1 MFRQNKA
8 ARVLSPAIALAL
20 LVPAIHAPLALAQ
33 EDAADLEEIIVT
45 GSRGRP
51 RTVSDSPVPVDVFGA
66 EDIEAISYTD
76 TNDIIKTLVP
86 SFNIA
91 RQPISDGA
99 TFIRPAELRGL
110 PTDKTLVL
118 VNSKRRHRAA
128 LVAIGGSGT
137 QGPDMATIPAVAI
150 QNIEVLRDGAAAQ
163 YGSDAIAGV
172 INFLLKDNREGGS
185 VTIDGGQYHEG
196 DGRSTTVQ
204 GNIGLP
210 LGDNGFISISGEF
223 HESDQTTRAEQY
235 CGSWFCLDPSNP
247 TYNSFNNT
255 ASFFTGAFAKDNPV
269 NTSNIDGLEQT
280 RLDYGLDQTF
290 LGNINLANIGDGDV
304 VQPWGQPDADAAR
317 VFFNAGIELND
328 SNELYGFG
336 NLSESSSNGSFFYR
350 YPYNGT
356 IEELREPDGSIYF
369 PLEKHPG
376 GFTPRFF
383 GEVFDISLTGGIR
396 GEMDNGLTYD
406 FSARNGESEI
416 QYTLS
421 NTINP
426 SMGPDSP
433 ISFRPGDLINSETQ
447 LQADF
452 TYELDNGALLAFGAS
467 WMDESYEVVE
477 GEFDSYNAG
486 PYSLQD
492 PHGFCSDD
500 VAIVTRSKD
509 DRLNPSPTGNTP
521 TAAGMEVIANG
532 SSLDCSN
539 RWDPVYTVVGV
550 GSNGFPGYSPEFSD
564 VYARNSAAVYGDI
577 SGDVTDNLFLQG
589 AVRYEDYDDFD
600 AELVWKLAGKLDVTD
615 TFGIRASIGTAFR
628 APTPGQQGTTNVS
641 TRLPQGFPVA
651 TGLFPAGGPIAQALG
666 AVPLK
671 PELSDNYTIGF
682 TAEVSNIDL
691 TVDFYR
697 IDVQDRTQA
706 VSTRDVSTDPTSGSA
721 YENYL
726 ALSNAGVVGAES
738 IGGVFYFANG
748 FNTSTQGLDVV
759 ATTPIEWG
767 DMGTTTLTASFNF
780 TENKFDTDPSDY
792 LNAENQFDFENFDPN
807 WRGVI
812 TARHELN
819 QLTLIGRVSYYGE
832 SINSNAS
839 STLRDVSKITSFQT
853 FDPVWYT
860 DIEAQFR
867 FNDMFRL
874 SFGGRNILDEYPARD
889 SIGDYCCGRLYSSGT
904 GMDWQGAYYYGRLSV
919 DF

>member
-8 ARVLSPAIALAL
+8 ARFLSPAIALAL
-20 LVPAIHAPLALAQ
+20 MAPAVYAPVALAQ

-45 GSRGRP
+45 GARGRP
-51 RTVSDSPVPVDVFGA
+51 RTVSDSPVPVDVFDA
-66 EDIEAISYTD
+66 ADIEAISYTD

-185 VTIDGGQYHEG
+185 VSIDTGQYGEG
-196 DGRSTTVQ
+196 DGASTTVQ

-210 LGDNGFISISGEF
+210 LGDSGFLSISGEF
-223 HESDQTTRAEQY
+223 YEADQTTRAEQY
-235 CGSWFCLDPSNP
+235 CNSWFCLDSN
-247 TYNSFNNT
+247 
-255 ASFFTGAFAKDNPV
+255 NP
-269 NTSNIDGLEQT
+269 
-280 RLDYGLDQTF
+280 DYQTF
-290 LGNINLANIGDGDV
+290 LGNSRGGELGSRVSYATGADARGQTYLANTHLANIGDGDV
-304 VQPWGQPDADAAR
+304 VQPWGQPDAEAAR
-317 VFFNAGIELND
+317 VFFNAGIDLDGN
-328 SNELYGFG
+328 NELYGFG
-336 NLSESSSNGSFFYR
+336 NFSDSTSNGSFFYR

-383 GEVFDISLTGGIR
+383 GDVRDVSIVGGIR
-396 GEMDNGLTYD
+396 GEMDNGLGYD
-406 FSARNGESEI
+406 FSARTGESEI

-433 ISFRPGDLINSETQ
+433 TSFRPGDLINSETQ

-452 TYELDNGALLAFGAS
+452 TYELDNGALFAFGAS
-467 WMDESYEVVE
+467 WMDESYDVVG
-477 GEFDSYNAG
+477 GEPDSYLAG
-486 PYSLQD
+486 PYSVQD
-492 PHGFCSDD
+492 PHGFCDGRGD
-500 VAIVTRSKD
+500 GA
-509 DRLNPSPTGNTP
+509 TP
-521 TAAGMEVIANG
+521 TAAGAAVIAAG
-532 SSLDCSN
+532 STLDCTNSS
-539 RWDPVYTVVGV
+539 DPVFRVVGV

-564 VYARNSAAVYGDI
+564 TYERNSVAVYGDI
-577 SGDVTDNLFLQG
+577 SGDVNDSLFLQA

-600 AELVWKLAGKLDVTD
+600 AELVWKTAFQLDVTD
-615 TFGIRASIGTAFR
+615 TFGVRGSIGTAFR

-671 PELSDNYTIGF
+671 PELSDNYTFGF
-682 TAEVSNIDL
+682 TAQLMDTIDL

-706 VSTRDVSTDPTSGSA
+706 ISTRNVSTDPTSGDA
-721 YENYL
+721 YQNFL
-726 ALSNAGVVGAES
+726 ALDAAGVAGANS
-738 IGGVFYFANG
+738 IGGVFYFTNG
-748 FNTSTQGLDVV
+748 FNTSTQGMDVV
-759 ATTPIEWG
+759 ATMPIEWG
-767 DMGTTTLTASFNF
+767 EMGLTTLTASFNY
-780 TENKFDTDPSDY
+780 TDTSFDTDPSAY
-792 LNAENQFDFENFDPN
+792 LNAENRYDFENFDPN

-812 TARHELN
+812 TARHEVN
-819 QLTLIGRVSYYGE
+819 QLSLIGRVSYYGE
-832 SINSNAS
+832 STNSN
-839 STLRDVSKITSFQT
+839 TGGNPLRFQT
-853 FDPVWYT
+853 FDPIWYT
-860 DIEAQFR
+860 DIEGQYR

-874 SFGGRNILDEYPARD
+874 SLGARNVWDEYPAQD

-904 GMDWQGAYYYGRLSV
+904 GMDWQGAYYYGRLTV

>member
-8 ARVLSPAIALAL
+8 ARFLSPAIALAL
-20 LVPAIHAPLALAQ
+20 MAPAVYAPAALAQ
-33 EDAADLEEIIVT
+33 EDAADDLEEIIVT
-45 GSRGRP
+45 GARGRP

-66 EDIEAISYTD
+66 DDIEAISYTD

-99 TFIRPAELRGL
+99 TFIRPAQLRGL

-137 QGPDMATIPAVAI
+137 QGPDMATIPAVAVR
-150 QNIEVLRDGAAAQ
+150 NIGVLRGGAAAQ

-185 VTIDGGQYHEG
+185 VSIDTGGYGEG
-196 DGRSTTVQ
+196 DGASTTVQ

-210 LGDNGFISISGEF
+210 LGDNGFLSISGEF
-223 HESDQTTRAEQY
+223 HEADQTTRAEQY
-235 CGSWFCLDPSNP
+235 CNSWFCLDPSNP
-247 TYNSFNNT
+247 VYNDFLSAGSST
-255 ASFFTGAFAKDNPV
+255 SRGGELGTRLSYGTGAD
-269 NTSNIDGLEQT
+269 DRGQ
-280 RLDYGLDQTF
+280 DYLA
-290 LGNINLANIGDGDV
+290 NINLANIGDGNV
-304 VQPWGQPDADAAR
+304 VQPWGQPDAEAAR
-317 VFFNAGIELND
+317 LFFNAGINLDGN
-328 SNELYGFG
+328 NELYGFG
-336 NLSESSSNGSFFYR
+336 NYSDSSSNGSFFYR

-369 PLEKHPG
+369 PLEIHPG

-383 GEVFDISLTGGIR
+383 GDVRDVSIVGGVR
-396 GEMDNGLTYD
+396 GEMDNGLGYD
-406 FSARNGESEI
+406 FSVRNGESEI

-433 ISFRPGDLINSETQ
+433 TSFRPGDLINSETQ

-452 TYELDNGALLAFGAS
+452 TYELDNGALFAFGAS
-467 WMDESYEVVE
+467 WMDESYEVVQ
-477 GEFDSYNAG
+477 GEEVSYRAG
-486 PYSLQD
+486 PYSQED
-492 PHGFCSDD
+492 PHGFCNGKGEG
-500 VAIVTRSKD
+500 A
-509 DRLNPSPTGNTP
+509 TP
-521 TAAGMEVIANG
+521 TARGMEVIAAG
-532 SSLDCSN
+532 STLDCTNSG
-539 RWDPVYTVVGV
+539 DPVFRVVGV

-564 VYARNSAAVYGDI
+564 VYERNSYALYGDL
-577 SGDVTDNLFLQG
+577 SGDVSDQLFLQA

-600 AELVWKLAGKLDVTD
+600 AELVWKLAGQLDVTD
-615 TFGIRASIGTAFR
+615 TFGLRASIGTAFR

-651 TGLFPAGGPIAQALG
+651 SGLFPPGGPIAQALG
-666 AVPLK
+666 AVPLR
-671 PELSDNYTIGF
+671 PEKSDNYTFGF
-682 TAEVSNIDL
+682 TAQVMDTIDL

-697 IDVQDRTQA
+697 IDVQDRTYA
-706 VSTRDVSTDPTSGSA
+706 ISSRDVSTDPTSGEA
-721 YENYL
+721 YQNYL
-726 ALSNAGVVGAES
+726 ALEAAGVAGANS
-738 IGGVFYFANG
+738 IGAVQYFTNG
-748 FNTSTQGLDVV
+748 FNTSTQGMDIV

-780 TENKFDTDPSDY
+780 TESKFKTDPSAY

-807 WRGVI
+807 WRGVV

-819 QLTLIGRVSYYGE
+819 QLTLVGRVSYYGE
-832 SINSNAS
+832 STNSN
-839 STLRDVSKITSFQT
+839 TGGNPLRFQT
-853 FDPVWYT
+853 LDPVWYT
-860 DIEAQFR
+860 DIEGQYR
-867 FNDMFRL
+867 FNDTFRL
-874 SFGGRNILDEYPARD
+874 SLGARNLFDEYPAQD
-889 SIGDYCCGRLYSSGT
+889 TIGDYCCGRLYSSGT
-904 GMDWQGAYYYGRLSV
+904 GMDWQGAYYYGRLTV

>member
-1 MFRQNKA
+1 MFRQNKT
-8 ARVLSPAIALAL
+8 ARFLSPAIALAL
-20 LVPAIHAPLALAQ
+20 MAPAVYAPMALAQ

-45 GSRGRP
+45 GARGRP
-51 RTVSDSPVPVDVFGA
+51 RTVSDSPVPVDVFDA
-66 EDIEAISYTD
+66 ADIEAISYTD

-86 SFNIA
+86 SFNIS

-99 TFIRPAELRGL
+99 SFIRPAELRGL

-118 VNSKRRHRAA
+118 INSKRRHRAA

-172 INFLLKDNREGGS
+172 INFLLKDNREGGAVS
-185 VTIDGGQYHEG
+185 IDTGQYSEG
-196 DGRSTTVQ
+196 DGASTTVQ

-210 LGDNGFISISGEF
+210 LGDNGFLSISGEF
-223 HESDQTTRAEQY
+223 YEADQTTRAEQY
-235 CGSWFCLDPSNP
+235 CGSWFCLNPSDP
-247 TYNSFNNT
+247 TYQSFLT
-255 ASFFTGAFAKDNPV
+255 AGSSTSRGGELGNRLSYGTGSDARGQ
-269 NTSNIDGLEQT
+269 TYLSNIH
-280 RLDYGLDQTF
+280 
-290 LGNINLANIGDGDV
+290 LANIGDGDV
-304 VQPWGQPDADAAR
+304 VQPWGQPDAEAAR
-317 VFFNAGIELND
+317 VFFNAGIELDGN
-328 SNELYGFG
+328 NELYGFG
-336 NLSESSSNGSFFYR
+336 NFSDSTSNGSFFYR

-383 GEVFDISLTGGIR
+383 GDVRDMSIVGGIR
-396 GEMDNGLTYD
+396 GEMDNGLGYD
-406 FSARNGESEI
+406 FSVRNGESEI

-433 ISFRPGDLINSETQ
+433 TSFRPGDLINSETQ

-452 TYELDNGALLAFGAS
+452 TYELDNGALFAFGAS
-467 WMDESYEVVE
+467 WMDEAYEVVE
-477 GEFDSYNAG
+477 GEPDSFEVG
-486 PYSLQD
+486 PYANPD
-492 PHGFCSDD
+492 PWNFCNDD
-500 VAIVTRSKD
+500 M
-509 DRLNPSPTGNTP
+509 TP
-521 TAAGMEVIANG
+521 TARGLEVIAGG
-532 SSLDCSN
+532 SGLDCANSS
-539 RWDPVYTVVGV
+539 DAVYRAVGV
-550 GSNGFPGYSPEFSD
+550 GSNGFPGYSPQYTG
-564 VYARNSAAVYGDI
+564 VYERNSYALYGDL
-577 SGDVTDNLFLQG
+577 SGDVNDLLFLQA

-600 AELVWKLAGKLDVTD
+600 AEVVWKLAAQLDVTD
-615 TFGIRASIGTAFR
+615 NFGIRGSLGTAFR

-682 TAEVSNIDL
+682 TAQVMDTIDL

-706 VSTRDVSTDPTSGSA
+706 ISTRNVSTDPTSGAA
-721 YENYL
+721 YQNFL
-726 ALSNAGVVGAES
+726 ALESAGVAGANT
-738 IGGVFYFANG
+738 IGGVFYFTNG
-748 FNTSTQGLDVV
+748 FNTSTQGMDLV
-759 ATTPIEWG
+759 ATMPIEWG
-767 DMGTTTLTASFNF
+767 EMGSTTLTAAFNY
-780 TENKFDTDPSDY
+780 TENSFDTDPSEY
-792 LNAENQFDFENFDPN
+792 LNDEAQFDFENFDPN

-812 TARHELN
+812 TARHEVN

-832 SINSNAS
+832 SVNSNGNGAS
-839 STLRDVSKITSFQT
+839 QRYQT
-853 FDPVWYT
+853 FDPIWYT
-860 DIEAQFR
+860 DIEGQYR

-874 SFGGRNILDEYPARD
+874 SLGARNVWDEYPAQD
-889 SIGDYCCGRLYSSGT
+889 TIGDYCCGRLYSSAT
-904 GMDWQGAYYYGRLSV
+904 GMDWQGAYYYGRLTV

>member
-1 MFRQNKA
+1 MFRHNKT
-8 ARVLSPAIALAL
+8 ARFLSPAIALAL
-20 LVPAIHAPLALAQ
+20 VAPAVYAPVALAQ

-86 SFNIA
+86 SFNIS

-99 TFIRPAELRGL
+99 SFIRPAELRGL

-118 VNSKRRHRAA
+118 INSKRRHRAA

-185 VTIDGGQYHEG
+185 VSIDSGQYSEG
-196 DGRSTTVQ
+196 DGASTTVQ

-210 LGDNGFISISGEF
+210 LGDNGFLSISGEF
-223 HESDQTTRAEQY
+223 YEADQTTRAEQY
-235 CGSWFCLDPSNP
+235 CNSWFCLDPSNP
-247 TYNSFNNT
+247 
-255 ASFFTGAFAKDNPV
+255 
-269 NTSNIDGLEQT
+269 
-280 RLDYGLDQTF
+280 DYQTF
-290 LGNINLANIGDGDV
+290 LGNSRGGELGSRVSYATGADARGQNYLANTHLANIGDGDV
-304 VQPWGQPDADAAR
+304 VQPWGQPDAEAAR
-317 VFFNAGIELND
+317 VFFNAGIELDGN
-328 SNELYGFG
+328 NELYGFG
-336 NLSESSSNGSFFYR
+336 NFSDSTSNGSFFYR

-383 GEVFDISLTGGIR
+383 GDVRDVSVVGGIR
-396 GEMDNGLTYD
+396 GEMDNGLGYD
-406 FSARNGESEI
+406 FSARTGESEI

-433 ISFRPGDLINSETQ
+433 TSFRPGDLINSETQ

-467 WMDESYEVVE
+467 WMDESYDVVG
-477 GEFDSYNAG
+477 GEPDSYLAG
-486 PYSLQD
+486 PYSVQD
-492 PHGFCSDD
+492 PHGFCDGRGD
-500 VAIVTRSKD
+500 GA
-509 DRLNPSPTGNTP
+509 TP
-521 TAAGMEVIANG
+521 TAAGAAVIAAG
-532 SSLDCSN
+532 STLDCTNSS
-539 RWDPVYTVVGV
+539 DPAFRVVGV

-564 VYARNSAAVYGDI
+564 VYERNSAAVYGDI
-577 SGDVTDNLFLQG
+577 SGDVNDSLFLQA

-600 AELVWKLAGKLDVTD
+600 AELVWKTAFQLDVTD
-615 TFGIRASIGTAFR
+615 AFGVRGSIGTAFR

-641 TRLPQGFPVA
+641 TRLPNGFPVA

-666 AVPLK
+666 AVPLR
-671 PELSDNYTIGF
+671 PEKSDNYTFGF
-682 TAEVSNIDL
+682 TAQVMDTIDL

-706 VSTRDVSTDPTSGSA
+706 ISTRDVSTDPTSGDA
-721 YENYL
+721 YQNFL
-726 ALSNAGVVGAES
+726 ALEAAGVAGANS
-738 IGGVFYFANG
+738 IGGVFYFTNG
-748 FNTSTQGLDVV
+748 FNTSTQGMDIV

-767 DMGTTTLTASFNF
+767 EMGTTTLTASFNY
-780 TENKFDTDPSDY
+780 TENSFDTDPSAY
-792 LNAENQFDFENFDPN
+792 LNDEAQFDFENFDPN

-812 TARHELN
+812 MARHEVN
-819 QLTLIGRVSYYGE
+819 QLSLIGRLSYYGE
-832 SINSNAS
+832 SVNSNGNGAS
-839 STLRDVSKITSFQT
+839 QRYQT
-853 FDPVWYT
+853 FDPIWYT
-860 DIEAQFR
+860 DIEGQYR

-874 SFGGRNILDEYPARD
+874 SLGARNVWDEYPAQD
-889 SIGDYCCGRLYSSGT
+889 AIGDYCCGRLYSSAT
-904 GMDWQGAYYYGRLSV
+904 GMDWQGAYYYGRLTV

>member
-1 MFRQNKA
+1 MF
-8 ARVLSPAIALAL
+8 
-20 LVPAIHAPLALAQ
+20 
-33 EDAADLEEIIVT
+33 DAA
-45 GSRGRP
+45 
-51 RTVSDSPVPVDVFGA
+51 
-66 EDIEAISYTD
+66 DIEAISYTD

-86 SFNIA
+86 SFNIS

-99 TFIRPAELRGL
+99 SFIRPAELRGL

-118 VNSKRRHRAA
+118 INSKRRHRAA

-185 VTIDGGQYHEG
+185 VSIDTGQYGEG
-196 DGRSTTVQ
+196 DGASTTVQ

-210 LGDNGFISISGEF
+210 LGDNGFLSISGEF
-223 HESDQTTRAEQY
+223 YEADQTTRAEQY
-235 CGSWFCLDPSNP
+235 CGSWWCLNPNDP
-247 TYNSFNNT
+247 TYNSFTNG
-255 ASFFTGAFAKDNPV
+255 SYFTGVHAKDNPIP
-269 NTSNIDGLEQT
+269 NSNVDGFERT
-280 RLDYGLDQTF
+280 RLYYNADQTYQS
-290 LGNINLANIGDGDV
+290 NTHLANIGDGDV
-304 VQPWGQPDADAAR
+304 VQPWGQPDAEATR
-317 VFFNAGIELND
+317 LFFNAGVDLD
-328 SNELYGFG
+328 GDNELYGFG
-336 NLSESSSNGSFFYR
+336 NFSDSTSNGSFFYR

-383 GEVFDISLTGGIR
+383 GDVRDVSVVGGIR
-396 GEMDNGLTYD
+396 GEMDNGLGYD
-406 FSARNGESEI
+406 FSARTGESEI

-433 ISFRPGDLINSETQ
+433 TSFRPGDLINSETQ

-452 TYELDNGALLAFGAS
+452 TYELDNGALFAFGTS
-467 WMDESYEVVE
+467 WLDESYEVVG
-477 GEFDSYNAG
+477 GEEVSYRAG
-486 PYSLQD
+486 PYALQD

-500 VAIVTRSKD
+500 VTPVTRSRS
-509 DRLNPSPTGNTP
+509 DRENPSPTGNTP
-521 TAAGMEVIANG
+521 TTKGMEVIANG

-539 RWDPVYTVVGV
+539 RWDPVYTAVGV

-564 VYARNSAAVYGDI
+564 TYERNSVAVYGDI
-577 SGDVTDNLFLQG
+577 SGDVSDSLFLQA

-600 AELVWKLAGKLDVTD
+600 AELVWKTAFQLDVTD
-615 TFGIRASIGTAFR
+615 NFGIRGSVGTAFR

-641 TRLPQGFPVA
+641 TRLPNGFPVA

-671 PELSDNYTIGF
+671 PEKSDNYTFGF
-682 TAEVSNIDL
+682 TAQVMDTIDL

-706 VSTRDVSTDPTSGSA
+706 ISTRDVSTDPTSGEA
-721 YENYL
+721 YQNFL
-726 ALSNAGVVGAES
+726 ALEAAGVAGANS
-738 IGGVFYFANG
+738 IGGVFYFTNG
-748 FNTSTQGLDVV
+748 FNTSTQGMDIV
-759 ATTPIEWG
+759 ATMPIEWG
-767 DMGTTTLTASFNF
+767 DMGLTTLTASFNYN
-780 TENKFDTDPSDY
+780 ENKFDTDPIAY
-792 LNAENQFDFENFDPN
+792 LNAEAQFDFENFDPN

-812 TARHELN
+812 TARHEIN
-819 QLTLIGRVSYYGE
+819 QFTLIARASYYGE
-832 SINSNAS
+832 SINSNGS
-839 STLRDVSKITSFQT
+839 SSLKRVSDLTSFQT
-853 FDPVWYT
+853 FDPIWYT
-860 DIEAQFR
+860 DIEGQYR

-874 SFGGRNILDEYPARD
+874 SLGARNVWDEYPAQD
-889 SIGDYCCGRLYSSGT
+889 TIGDYCCGRLYSSAT
-904 GMDWQGAYYYGRLSV
+904 GMDWQGAYYYGRLTV

>member
-1 MFRQNKA
+1 MFRQKKT

-20 LVPAIHAPLALAQ
+20 LAPAVYAPATLAQ
-33 EDAADLEEIIVT
+33 ENTADLEEIIVT
-45 GSRGRP
+45 GARGRP
-51 RTVSDSPVPVDVFGA
+51 RTVSDSPVPVDVFSA
-66 EDIEAISYTD
+66 DEIEAISYTD

-86 SFNIA
+86 SFNIS

-99 TFIRPAELRGL
+99 TFIRPAELRGM

-128 LVAIGGSGT
+128 LVSIGGSGT

-172 INFLLKDNREGGS
+172 INFLLKNNREGGS
-185 VTIDGGQYHEG
+185 VSIDTGQYSEG
-196 DGRSTTVQ
+196 DGASTTVQ

-210 LGDNGFISISGEF
+210 LGDNGFLSISGEF
-223 HESDQTTRAEQY
+223 YEADQTTRAEQY
-235 CGSWFCLDPSNP
+235 CGSWFCLDPNNP
-247 TYNSFNNT
+247 TYQDFIDNT
-255 ASFFTGAFAKDNPV
+255 Y
-269 NTSNIDGLEQT
+269 TSDGLEKT
-280 RLDYGLDQTF
+280 RIDYATDPTF
-290 LGNINLANIGDGDV
+290 LSNIHKANIGDGDV
-304 VQPWGQPDADAAR
+304 VQPWGQPPAEAAR
-317 VFFNAGIELND
+317 VFFNAGIDLDGN
-328 SNELYGFG
+328 NELYGFG
-336 NLSESSSNGSFFYR
+336 NFSDSSSNGSFFYR

-383 GEVFDISLTGGIR
+383 GDVRDVSIVGGVR
-396 GEMDNGLTYD
+396 GEMDNGLAYD
-406 FSARNGESEI
+406 FSARSGESEI

-433 ISFRPGDLINSETQ
+433 TSFRPGDLVNSETQ

-452 TYELDNGALLAFGAS
+452 SYELDNGALFAFGAS

-477 GEFDSYNAG
+477 GEPDSYRAG
-486 PYSLQD
+486 PHATPD
-492 PHGFCSDD
+492 PHGLCNDD
-500 VAIVTRSKD
+500 GTASAKGTQAI
-509 DRLNPSPTGNTP
+509 
-521 TAAGMEVIANG
+521 AGG

-539 RWDPVYTVVGV
+539 SADPVFRVVGV

-564 VYARNSAAVYGDI
+564 VYERNSYALYGDV
-577 SGDVTDNLFLQG
+577 SGDVSDVLFLQG

-600 AELVWKLAGKLDVTD
+600 AELVWKLAAQLDVTD
-615 TFGIRASIGTAFR
+615 TFGVRGSIGTAFR

-641 TRLPQGFPVA
+641 TRLPDGFPVA

-671 PELSDNYTIGF
+671 PEKSDNYTLGF
-682 TAEVSNIDL
+682 TAEVLEQIDL

-697 IDVQDRTQA
+697 IDVQDRTRA
-706 VSTRDVSTDPTSGSA
+706 VSTRDVSTDPTSGDA
-721 YENYL
+721 YQNYL

-748 FNTSTQGLDVV
+748 FNTSTQGMDIV
-759 ATTPIEWG
+759 ATTPIDWG
-767 DMGTTTLTASFNF
+767 SMGVTTLTASFNF
-780 TENKFDTDPSDY
+780 TETKFDTDPSEY
-792 LNAENQFDFENFDPN
+792 LNAEDRYDFENFDPN

-812 TARHELN
+812 TARHEVD
-819 QLTLIGRVSYYGE
+819 QLSLIGRLSYYGE
-832 SINSNAS
+832 STNSQGG
-839 STLRDVSKITSFQT
+839 TSFQT
-853 FDPVWYT
+853 FDPIWYT
-860 DIEAQFR
+860 DIEAQYR
-867 FNDMFRL
+867 FNDTFRL
-874 SFGGRNILDEYPARD
+874 SLGGRNIFDEYPAQD
-889 SIGDYCCGRLYSSGT
+889 AIGDYCCGRLYSSAT
-904 GMDWQGAYYYGRLSV
+904 GMDWQGAYYYGRLTV

>member
-1 MFRQNKA
+1 MFRPNKT
-8 ARVLSPAIALAL
+8 ARFLSPAIALAL
-20 LVPAIHAPLALAQ
+20 MAPAVYAPVALAQ

-51 RTVSDSPVPVDVFGA
+51 RTVSDSPVPVDVFDA
-66 EDIEAISYTD
+66 ADIEAISYTD

-86 SFNIA
+86 SFNIS

-99 TFIRPAELRGL
+99 SFIRPAQLRGL

-118 VNSKRRHRAA
+118 INSKRRHRAA

-185 VTIDGGQYHEG
+185 VSIDSGQYGEG
-196 DGRSTTVQ
+196 DGASTTVQ

-210 LGDNGFISISGEF
+210 LGDNGFLSISGEF
-223 HESDQTTRAEQY
+223 YEADQTTRAEQY
-235 CGSWFCLDPSNP
+235 CGSWFCLNPNDP
-247 TYNSFNNT
+247 TYQEFLDAPS
-255 ASFFTGAFAKDNPV
+255 ASSIRGVGWNGNPA
-269 NTSNIDGLEQT
+269 T
-280 RLDYGLDQTF
+280 RLHYGTDPGFVANTPM
-290 LGNINLANIGDGDV
+290 ANIGDGDV
-304 VQPWGQPDADAAR
+304 VQPWGQPDAEAAR
-317 VFFNAGIELND
+317 VFFNAGIELDGN
-328 SNELYGFG
+328 NELYGFG
-336 NLSESSSNGSFFYR
+336 NFSDSTSNGSFFYR

-383 GEVFDISLTGGIR
+383 GDVRDVSVVGGIR
-396 GEMDNGLTYD
+396 GEMDNGLGYD
-406 FSARNGESEI
+406 FSARTGESEI

-433 ISFRPGDLINSETQ
+433 TSFRPGDLINSETQ

-452 TYELDNGALLAFGAS
+452 TYELDNGALFAFGAS
-467 WMDESYEVVE
+467 WMDEAYDVVGGEEVSYR
-477 GEFDSYNAG
+477 AG
-486 PYSLQD
+486 PYAEPDPWDFCQD
-492 PHGFCSDD
+492 DD
-500 VAIVTRSKD
+500 
-509 DRLNPSPTGNTP
+509 PTMP
-521 TAAGMEVIANG
+521 TEKGAGIDG
-532 SSLDCSN
+532 LDCANSA
-539 RWDPVYTVVGV
+539 DPVWNVVGV

-564 VYARNSAAVYGDI
+564 TYERNSVAVYGDI
-577 SGDVTDNLFLQG
+577 SGDVNDSLFLQA

-600 AELVWKLAGKLDVTD
+600 AELVWKTAFQLDVTD
-615 TFGIRASIGTAFR
+615 NFGVRGSVGTAFR

-641 TRLPQGFPVA
+641 TRLPDGIPVA

-671 PELSDNYTIGF
+671 PEKSDNYTFGF
-682 TAEVSNIDL
+682 TAQFFDTVDV

-697 IDVQDRTQA
+697 IDVEDRTQSI
-706 VSTRDVSTDPTSGSA
+706 STRTVSQNAPVGSDA
-721 YENYL
+721 RMNYEAL
-726 ALSNAGVVGAES
+726 AAAGVAGANT
-738 IGGVFYFANG
+738 IGGVFYFTNG
-748 FNTSTQGLDVV
+748 FNTSTQGMDVV
-759 ATTPIEWG
+759 ATMPIEWG
-767 DMGTTTLTASFNF
+767 EMGTTNLTASFNY
-780 TENKFDTDPSDY
+780 TENSFDTDPSQY
-792 LNAENQFDFENFDPN
+792 LNAENRYDFENFDPN

-812 TARHELN
+812 TARHEVN
-819 QLTLIGRVSYYGE
+819 QLSLIGRLSYYGE
-832 SINSNAS
+832 SINSN
-839 STLRDVSKITSFQT
+839 TGGDPLRYQT
-853 FDPVWYT
+853 FDPIWYT
-860 DIEAQFR
+860 DIEGQYR

-874 SFGGRNILDEYPARD
+874 SLGARNVWDEYPAQD
-889 SIGDYCCGRLYSSGT
+889 SISDYCCGRLYSSAT
-904 GMDWQGAYYYGRLSV
+904 GMDWQGAYYYGRLTV

>member
-1 MFRQNKA
+1 MYKRNKT
-8 ARVLSPAIALAL
+8 ARLLSPAIALAL
-20 LVPAIHAPLALAQ
+20 MTPAVYAPLALAQ

-51 RTVSDSPVPVDVFGA
+51 RTVSDSPVPVDVFDA
-66 EDIEAISYTD
+66 NDIEAISYTD

-128 LVAIGGSGT
+128 LVTIGGSGT

-185 VTIDGGQYHEG
+185 VSIDTGQYGEG
-196 DGRSTTVQ
+196 DGASTTVQ

-210 LGDNGFISISGEF
+210 LGDNGFLSISGEF
-223 HESDQTTRAEQY
+223 YEADQTTRAEQY
-235 CGSWFCLDPSNP
+235 CGSWFCLNPGDP
-247 TYNSFNNT
+247 TYQSFLTNGSSTSRGGELGNRL
-255 ASFFTGAFAKDNPV
+255 SYGTGSDARGQ
-269 NTSNIDGLEQT
+269 TYLSNID
-280 RLDYGLDQTF
+280 
-290 LGNINLANIGDGDV
+290 LANIGDGDV
-304 VQPWGQPDADAAR
+304 VQPWGQPDAEATR
-317 VFFNAGIELND
+317 VFFNAGIDLD
-328 SNELYGFG
+328 GDNELYGFG
-336 NLSESSSNGSFFYR
+336 NFSDSTSNGSFFYR

-383 GEVFDISLTGGIR
+383 GDVRDVSIVGGVR
-396 GEMDNGLTYD
+396 GEMDNGLGYD
-406 FSARNGESEI
+406 FSARTGESEV

-433 ISFRPGDLINSETQ
+433 TSFRPGDLINAETQ

-452 TYELDNGALLAFGAS
+452 TYELDNGALFAFGAS
-467 WMDESYEVVE
+467 WMDESYEVVQ
-477 GEFDSYNAG
+477 GEEDSYRQGPYALPDPWGFCDAG
-486 PYSLQD
+486 PD
-492 PHGFCSDD
+492 G
-500 VAIVTRSKD
+500 
-509 DRLNPSPTGNTP
+509 RLTGSGAYADNTP
-521 TAAGMEVIANG
+521 TARGMEVIAGG
-532 SSLDCSN
+532 SLLNCASGSDA
-539 RWDPVYTVVGV
+539 VYRAVGV

-564 VYARNSAAVYGDI
+564 VYERNSVAVYGDV
-577 SGDVTDNLFLQG
+577 SGDVSDNLFLQA

-615 TFGIRASIGTAFR
+615 TFGMRASIGTAFR

-641 TRLPQGFPVA
+641 TRLPAGFPVA

-671 PELSDNYTIGF
+671 PEKSDNYTIGF
-682 TAEVSNIDL
+682 TAQVMETIDL

-706 VSTRDVSTDPTSGSA
+706 ISTLDVSSSDAAQAANSA
-721 YENYL
+721 AWQNFVKL
-726 ALSNAGVVGAES
+726 RDAGVAGANS
-738 IGGVFYFANG
+738 IGGVFYFTNG
-748 FNTSTQGLDVV
+748 FNTSTQGMDVV
-759 ATTPIEWG
+759 ATMPIEWG
-767 DMGTTTLTASFNF
+767 EMGTTTLTASFNY
-780 TENKFDTDPSDY
+780 TETEFDTDPSEY
-792 LNAENQFDFENFDPN
+792 LNAEEMFDFENFDPN

-812 TARHELN
+812 TARHEVN
-819 QLTLIGRVSYYGE
+819 QLTLVGRLLYYGE
-832 SINSNAS
+832 SVNSQGG
-839 STLRDVSKITSFQT
+839 TTFQT
-853 FDPVWYT
+853 FDPIWYT
-860 DIEAQFR
+860 DIEGQYR

-874 SFGGRNILDEYPARD
+874 SLGARNVLDEYPAQD
-889 SIGDYCCGRLYSSGT
+889 AIGDYCCGRLYSSAT
-904 GMDWQGAYYYGRLSV
+904 GMDWQGAYYYGRLTV